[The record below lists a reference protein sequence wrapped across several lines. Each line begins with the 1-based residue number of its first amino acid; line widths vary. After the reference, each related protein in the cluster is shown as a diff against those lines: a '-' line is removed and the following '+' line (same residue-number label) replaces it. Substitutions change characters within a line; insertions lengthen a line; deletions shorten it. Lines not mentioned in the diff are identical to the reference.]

1 MWKEESMIREM
12 LKSKIHRATVTDA
25 DLNYEGSITID
36 SVLLEHANILP
47 GEKVQIMNVNNGAR
61 FETYTIAG
69 PAGEGDMCINGAAAR
84 LAQVGDIILIIS
96 YAYIQDVDLE
106 AHQPV
111 IVKVDT
117 QNKMVIGV

>member
-1 MWKEESMIREM
+1 M